1 MRILIIILLVFPFSA
16 LADTASGIK
25 HYNAENYEKAYKD
38 FFDVVQKTEDAESYY
53 WLGIMYQKGQ
63 FVEQHDYTALLNF
76 EKAGYLG
83 HVDAMRE
90 AIRYHLNGWGT
101 TPNKALAAF
110 WLKLSA
116 DGDQKYA
123 AQFKRFYNRLT
134 TFERIEYEKK
144 FEKYQK

>member
-1 MRILIIILLVFPFSA
+1 MRILTIILLIFPFSA
-16 LADTASGIK
+16 LSDTADGLK
-25 HYNAENYEKAYKD
+25 YYNAENYEKAYNE
-38 FFDVVQKTEDAESYY
+38 FFAVVQKTEDAESYY

-83 HVDAMRE
+83 HVEAMRE

-101 TPNKALAAF
+101 LPNRALAAF

-116 DGDQKYA
+116 DGDQKYM

-134 TFERIEYEKK
+134 TFERIEYENKM
-144 FEKYQK
+144 EKYQK